1 MALSS
6 DRFTI
11 HHADTPGAAIAYV
24 HEGIGGVPIVLVH
37 GWPETKRIWWR
48 NISGLAD
55 AGFEVVA
62 PDLRGF
68 GDSRPARDDYSDVA
82 ASSEDVHA
90 LMNQVL
96 GHPRYVA
103 CGGDFGG
110 VVVQDLALRHPGCVE
125 RAVLFNT
132 IPPFLFEDYERLGV
146 DAIDFT
152 KFEHFARHGQRFEEL
167 LRELESDIERRRYV
181 AEVYGTGGWAGTE
194 AFSVEEQAFMAEPF
208 ADANTFRSSIQLYQ
222 YAFGRPASATPLLF
236 EPNPTEALVLYG
248 PEDPVVPP
256 SFVDC
261 MTVAF
266 PNIVGPFGV
275 IGAGHFVQ
283 WERAAVF
290 NNAVKWFCR
299 DLLAA
304 EVRA

>member
-1 MALSS
+1 M
-6 DRFTI
+6 FEV
-11 HHADTPGAAIAYV
+11 HHARVRDRAEIAYV
-24 HEGIGGVPIVLVH
+24 REGAGGFPLLLVH

-48 NISGLAD
+48 NISVLAE

-68 GDSRPARDDYSDVA
+68 GDSRPARDDYYDVA
-82 ASSEDVHA
+82 ASSEDMHA

-110 VVVQDLALRHPGCVE
+110 VVVQDLTLRHPECVE

-132 IPPFLFEDYERLGV
+132 IPPFLFEDYERLSV

-152 KFEHFARHGQRFEEL
+152 KHEHFVRHGQKFEEL
-167 LRELESDIERRRYV
+167 LRELQSDAERRDYV
-181 AEVYGTGGWAGTE
+181 AEVYGAGGWAGPD
-194 AFSVEEQAFMAEPF
+194 AFTTEEQAFMAQPF
-208 ADANTFRSSIQLYQ
+208 ADENIFRTSIQLYQ
-222 YAFGRPASATPLLF
+222 YAFGRAASATPLLF
-236 EPNPTEALVLYG
+236 EANPTDALVLYG

-256 SFVDC
+256 NFVDC

-275 IGAGHFVQ
+275 TGAGHFVQ

-304 EVRA
+304 GVRA